1 MLLYDPGVPAGKLSA
16 LAKAV
21 AAVRSRLSDPRLPSD
36 LKRTLTLLVD
46 EEEAQASRPSPTW
59 SVGVSIAYDP
69 WQGDIGAG
77 PYAYTTGPCVWI
89 CERSFAAGPERLEA
103 VLCHELV
110 HVACGGELDAE
121 AFERALFPGAASDPD
136 PGDWESFRRQNWTG
150 RFVRLHGEG
159 AEASARTHEAHLEV
173 CRFPIPAGIVVP

>member
-1 MLLYDPGVPAGKLSA
+1 MLLYEPSIPGEKRVA

-21 AAVRSRLSDPRLPSD
+21 AALRCRLPDPRLPAA

-46 EEEAQASRPSPTW
+46 EEEAEASHPTPTW
-59 SVGVSIAYDP
+59 SVGVSLAYDP
-69 WQGDIGAG
+69 WQGEIGTG

-89 CERSFAAGPERLEA
+89 CERSFAAGQARLEA

-121 AFERALFPGAASDPD
+121 AFERALFPEAASDPD

-150 RFVRLHGEG
+150 RFVYLRREG
-159 AEASARTHEAHLEV
+159 AEASARTHEADLEV
-173 CRFPIPAGIVVP
+173 CRFPIPAGFMVP